1 MSKTALFQLK
11 SWARFILPSR
21 YVAPYHAT
29 PEPVVRRM
37 LQLARVSATDTV
49 YDIGCGD
56 ARLLIA
62 AAARGARGVGFELH
76 GSLVQEARQE
86 VEKAG
91 VGHLVKVFQEDAT
104 KASVKEATVFTLYLS
119 DSGNTH
125 VINTLK
131 QQIQQQTR
139 VVSFAFPIQGY
150 LPDKTDKIHGIGI
163 YLYNNIG
170 LLPPVISSLT
180 PHIIASP

>member
-104 KASVKEATVFTLYLS
+104 KASVKEATVITLYLS

-125 VINTLK
+125 MINTLK

-150 LPDKTDKIHGIGI
+150 CLIRQTKFM
-163 YLYNNIG
+163 G
-170 LLPPVISSLT
+170 LAYTYTTISGCCRL
-180 PHIIASP
+180 